1 MFGGW
6 VFGGWVF
13 EGWVFGGWVF
23 GDWVFYGWVLGVGCL
38 KLRVLGVVRGVRLEL
53 EFFQKIF

>member
-6 VFGGWVF
+6 VFDGWVFAGWVF
-13 EGWVFGGWVF
+13 EIT
-23 GDWVFYGWVLGVGCL
+23 GV
-38 KLRVLGVVRGVRLEL
+38 GVVRGVRLEL